1 MSRPTILALSAAL
14 TAFVLIF
21 AGAAASYAVPPAKA
35 PLAKEPDTIPV
46 DVVRAREAE
55 YRRLID
61 TANARLRAQPAAV
74 ANQPVGDPARVTVRD
89 LEGEE
94 DHEET
99 SSQRPARSHQEDDD
113 G

>member
-1 MSRPTILALSAAL
+1 MSRPIILALSAAL

-21 AGAAASYAVPPAKA
+21 AGAAASYALRPGPTPVAKA
-35 PLAKEPDTIPV
+35 PDTIPV
-46 DVVRAREAE
+46 AVVRAREAE

-74 ANQPVGDPARVTVRD
+74 ANQTAREPVSVGDR
-89 LEGEE
+89 EGEE
-94 DHEET
+94 AHEEG
-99 SSQRPARSHQEDDD
+99 SRQRPARAHHEDDD

>member
-14 TAFVLIF
+14 TGFILIF
-21 AGAAASYAVPPAKA
+21 AGAAASYALRPGPTPGAKA
-35 PLAKEPDTIPV
+35 PDTIPV

-61 TANARLRAQPAAV
+61 TANARLRARPADV
-74 ANQPVGDPARVTVRD
+74 ANPLAGEPARVSVGD
-89 LEGEE
+89 LDGEE

-99 SSQRPARSHQEDDD
+99 NRRRPARSHQEDGD

>member
-1 MSRPTILALSAAL
+1 MSRSTILALSAAL

-21 AGAAASYAVPPAKA
+21 AGAAASYALRPGPGPGAKA
-35 PLAKEPDTIPV
+35 PDTIPV
-46 DVVRAREAE
+46 AVVRAREAE

-61 TANARLRAQPAAV
+61 TANARLRAQQEAV
-74 ANQPVGDPARVTVRD
+74 TNQMAREPARVSVGD

-94 DHEET
+94 DEEEI
-99 SSQRPARSHQEDDD
+99 SRRRPTRSHQEDDD

>member
-14 TAFVLIF
+14 TGFVLIF
-21 AGAAASYAVPPAKA
+21 AGAAASYALRPAPTPGAKA
-35 PLAKEPDTIPV
+35 PDTIPV

-55 YRRLID
+55 YRRLLD
-61 TANARLRAQPAAV
+61 TANARLRTQPAAV

-89 LEGEE
+89 LEDEE

-99 SSQRPARSHQEDDD
+99 NGQRPARSHREDDD

>member
-14 TAFVLIF
+14 TAFALIF
-21 AGAAASYAVPPAKA
+21 AGAAASYALRPGPTPGAKA
-35 PLAKEPDTIPV
+35 PDTVPV
-46 DVVRAREAE
+46 RVVRAREAE

-61 TANARLRAQPAAV
+61 TANARLRTQPTAV
-74 ANQPVGDPARVTVRD
+74 AKEPVGDPARVTVRD

-99 SSQRPARSHQEDDD
+99 SRQRPARSHQEDDD

>member
-21 AGAAASYAVPPAKA
+21 AGAAASYAVRPGPSPGAKA
-35 PLAKEPDTIPV
+35 PDTIPV

-74 ANQPVGDPARVTVRD
+74 AQQIARAPARVSVGD

-94 DHEET
+94 DHQEI
-99 SSQRPARSHQEDDD
+99 SRQRPARSHQEEDD

>member
-21 AGAAASYAVPPAKA
+21 AGAAASYALRPGPTPGAKA
-35 PLAKEPDTIPV
+35 PDTIPV

-74 ANQPVGDPARVTVRD
+74 VNQMAREPAPVSVGD

-99 SSQRPARSHQEDDD
+99 SGRRPARSHQEDGD